1 MAHLSF
7 IKYLSASVLI
17 SILLYYGL
25 NLLIDMTDHQTLLWW
40 SLGFFTILSL
50 ITFFVLD
57 LSLKRANGSGFIGLV
72 MINVFFK
79 LVASFVLVA
88 VYVKQFQPQEKTF
101 IIPFLSTY
109 IVFTILETY
118 FLNIQA
124 RGVR

>member
-1 MAHLSF
+1 MAHFSF
-7 IKYLSASVLI
+7 IKYLSASIVI
-17 SILLYYGL
+17 SILLFYGL
-25 NLLIDMTDHQTLLWW
+25 NLIIDMISHQTLLWW
-40 SLGFFTILSL
+40 SLGFFIILSL

-57 LSLKRANGSGFIGLV
+57 LSLKKANGSGFIGLV

-88 VYVKQFQPQEKTF
+88 AYVNQYQPQEKTF

-109 IVFTILETY
+109 LVFTILETY
-118 FLNIQA
+118 FLNVQA